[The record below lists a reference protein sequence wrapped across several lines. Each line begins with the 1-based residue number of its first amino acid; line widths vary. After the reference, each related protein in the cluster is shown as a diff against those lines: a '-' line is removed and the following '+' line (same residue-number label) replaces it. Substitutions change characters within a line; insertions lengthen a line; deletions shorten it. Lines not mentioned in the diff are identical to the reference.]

1 MEENSM
7 KKSIAILLCAILLV
21 SLFSACSAKPAEAEQ
36 PEAATTPAAESQPQ
50 QEQAEEPAAAS
61 TEKTVITFWN
71 GFTGTDGDV
80 LKEIESEEGEHASD
94 YQRLME
100 LEDEKARLSPEL
112 DALYSRWEEL
122 QDEE

>member
-1 MEENSM
+1 ME
-7 KKSIAILLCAILLV
+7 KI
-21 SLFSACSAKPAEAEQ
+21 
-36 PEAATTPAAESQPQ
+36 ESR
-50 QEQAEEPAAAS
+50 
-61 TEKTVITFWN
+61 
-71 GFTGTDGDV
+71 